1 MLCSQLCSRHGRPW
15 PAVCQASFL
24 STNLAGPSYKQA
36 LASWG
41 GSNSGFRG
49 LGRRDIVKDLW
60 GPPPPP
66 ITLLLPPGL
75 PEEPEQNL
83 SSPEEVFHSGHSRNS
98 SYASQQSR
106 TSGEQLSNPALPQ
119 PLSQGACHLD
129 P

>member
-1 MLCSQLCSRHGRPW
+1 M
-15 PAVCQASFL
+15 
-24 STNLAGPSYKQA
+24 
-36 LASWG
+36 
-41 GSNSGFRG
+41 
-49 LGRRDIVKDLW
+49 KDLW